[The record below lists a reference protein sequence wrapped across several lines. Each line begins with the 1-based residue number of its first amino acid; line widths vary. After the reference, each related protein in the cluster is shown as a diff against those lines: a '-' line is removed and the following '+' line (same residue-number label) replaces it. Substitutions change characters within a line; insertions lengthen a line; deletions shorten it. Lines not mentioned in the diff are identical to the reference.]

1 MRYVALACDYDGTLA
16 HDGRVDDE
24 TIVALECLRETGRKL
39 LLVTGRELDELTT
52 VFPRLDLFDRVVAE
66 NGALLY
72 RPATREELPL
82 AEAPPPQLVERLR
95 ARHVRP
101 LAVGRVVVATLS
113 PHETTVLDVIRELG
127 LELHVIF
134 NKGSV
139 MVLPSGT
146 NKATGLATALDEL
159 ALSPRNTVGIGD
171 AENDHAFLALCE
183 CAVAVANALPTLKE
197 RADVVT
203 AGARGA
209 GVVELIQQM
218 IADDLAAVTPRLARH
233 RILLGTRMDGEPFT
247 IEPYGGSVL
256 VSGTSGGGKSTL
268 ASGMLERLGEH
279 GYQFCIVD
287 PEGDYEGFAG
297 AVVLGGRDRVPA
309 VDEALEVLARPKPN
323 VVVNLVGVPFED
335 RPAAFDALLP
345 RLAELRARTGR
356 PHWIVLDEAHHLV
369 PAARGAAATAAAAQP
384 FDRMLL
390 ITLHP
395 QHLARPVLD
404 AVETIIAVGEGPG
417 TTITDF
423 AAARGLAA
431 PAFPETTDDPG
442 VAVAWRAGEP
452 AAIAFRV
459 APPQAEHRRHRR
471 KYAEGA
477 LAPDESFYFRG
488 PEGKLNLRA
497 QNLTTFLQLA
507 DGVDPDTWLHHLRNG
522 EYSAW
527 FRKAIKDDELADEAA
542 QLERTNGLTA
552 DESRARIRA
561 AIEERYTL
569 PA

>member
-24 TIVALECLRETGRKL
+24 TIVALECLRESGRKL
-39 LLVTGRELDELTT
+39 LLVTGRELAELAA

-82 AEAPPPQLVERLR
+82 AESPPPEFVDRLR
-95 ARHVRP
+95 ARGVHP
-101 LAVGRVVVATLS
+101 LALGRVIVATLT

-146 NKATGLATALDEL
+146 NKATGLAAALDEL
-159 ALSPRNTVGIGD
+159 GLSPRNTVGVGD
-171 AENDHAFLALCE
+171 AENDHAFLAACE

-203 AGARGA
+203 KGARGA
-209 GVVELIQQM
+209 GVVELIQAM
-218 IADDLAAVTPRLARH
+218 IASDLAEVTPRLARH
-233 RILLGTRMDGEPFT
+233 RILLGTRADDAPFT

-256 VSGTSGGGKSTL
+256 VAGTSGGGKSAL
-268 ASGMLERLGEH
+268 ATGMLERLAEH

-287 PEGDYEGFAG
+287 PEGDYEAFAG
-297 AVVLGGRDRVPA
+297 AVVLGGRDRAPA
-309 VDEALEVLARPKPN
+309 HEEALEILDRPRQN
-323 VVVNLVGVPFED
+323 VVLNLIGVALED
-335 RPAAFDALLP
+335 RAAVFDALLP

-356 PHWIVLDEAHHLV
+356 PHWVVVDEAHHLL
-369 PAARGAAATAAAAQP
+369 PAARGATRTTVVQP

-395 QHLARPVLD
+395 HHLARPVLGVV
-404 AVETIIAVGEGPG
+404 ATVIAVGESPQG
-417 TTITDF
+417 TIRDF
-423 AAARGLAA
+423 ASAREMAPPALDEVSLEPGWALAW
-431 PAFPETTDDPG
+431 
-442 VAVAWRAGEP
+442 VVGEP
-452 AAIAFRV
+452 AVVPFRV
-459 APPQAEHRRHRR
+459 APSQAEHRRHRR

-477 LAPDESFYFRG
+477 LGEDASFYFRG
-488 PEGKLNLRA
+488 PLGKLKLRA
-497 QNLTTFLQLA
+497 QNLMAFLQLA
-507 DGVDPDTWLHHLRNG
+507 DGVDAETWLHHLRRG

-527 FRKAIKDDELADEAA
+527 FRGAIKDEELAAEAA
-542 QLERTNGLTA
+542 AVERARELSA

-561 AIEERYTL
+561 AIEQRYTL
-569 PA
+569 GG